1 MDANYTGPAPGFNTS
16 VNPCLDL
23 ARLDP
28 LGTAGA
34 APAGLSDPTNE
45 DAPGDQAEGIKG
57 QAGTDKEDSV
67 AASANQQAITD
78 RKRFSTLR
86 AELALARYTLT
97 RTDAS
102 DGAVTYQ
109 ASRWG
114 MTRALGSMVEVE
126 AFAAR
131 VGATR

>member
-1 MDANYTGPAPGFNTS
+1 MHHHHDHQESADTS

-23 ARLDP
+23 DRLEP
-28 LGTAGA
+28 LGTTGA
-34 APAGLSDPTNE
+34 ASAGLSNPTND

-57 QAGTDKEDSV
+57 QAKTDNRDSV
-67 AASANQQAITD
+67 AAATDQQAITD

-86 AELALARYTLT
+86 ARLALAGYALSRI
-97 RTDAS
+97 DAS
-102 DGAVTYQ
+102 DGAVIYR

-114 MTRALGSMVEVE
+114 MARMLDSLVDVES
-126 AFAAR
+126 FAAR

>member
-1 MDANYTGPAPGFNTS
+1 MHHHHAHQEGVNTPAP
-16 VNPCLDL
+16 PCLDL
-23 ARLDP
+23 ARLEP

-34 APAGLSDPTNE
+34 APAGLSDPTND

-57 QAGTDKEDSV
+57 QANTDNGDSV
-67 AASANQQAITD
+67 AAPADPQAIAD

-86 AELALARYTLT
+86 ARLALAGYGLT

-102 DGAVTYQ
+102 DGAVIYR

-114 MTRALGSMVEVE
+114 MARMLDNLVDVES
-126 AFAAR
+126 FAAR